1 MIIIVINDNNNNT
14 TNNNNDILFVL
25 YIYIY
30 LYIYMCV
37 YMTKDNHHLP
47 DPLKLEFHI
56 VFRKCGHDSLIQP
69 SNFLGPTLGKNRGV
83 DTYSAANKKCKE
95 LSLV

>member
-1 MIIIVINDNNNNT
+1 MIFCLYYIYIYLIMN
-14 TNNNNDILFVL
+14 L

-30 LYIYMCV
+30 IYV